1 MKERYDL
8 PTEHWVPESE
18 KTTMSTTPATSAGAV
33 STGLGTKDAAATL
46 GVKDLRR
53 ARDFYEGIIGLKC
66 VATESDQVAVYETG
80 DSQIMVYVSQF
91 AGTNQATAVTWVTG
105 DDLESLVHA
114 LRDKGVRF
122 EHYDMPGMTV
132 SGDIHEVGETRA
144 AWFKDPD
151 GNILAL
157 VGH

>member
-1 MKERYDL
+1 MA
-8 PTEHWVPESE
+8 
-18 KTTMSTTPATSAGAV
+18 TTQATSSGAV

-46 GVKDLRR
+46 AVKDLRR
-53 ARDFYEGIIGLKC
+53 ARDFYEGTIGLKC
-66 VATESDQVAVYETG
+66 VATEGDQVAVYQTG

-105 DDLESLVHA
+105 EDLERLVQA
-114 LRDKGVRF
+114 LRDKGVQF

-132 SGDIHEVGETRA
+132 NGDIHQAGDTRA

-151 GNILAL
+151 GNIIAL
-157 VGH
+157 VNG